1 MRVQIPP
8 GAPILKIMQ
17 KQDSHILFIGSSTA
31 ENPELNNIAAVN
43 VDGSQCAEALKCSNG
58 AYGSITVTNLVVG
71 GYEDVLDVNR
81 GKFCRFYLP
90 EVVSTGR
97 TIATIKGEFNCIFVE
112 VRKIASHG
120 KEVDFDI
127 GNHSDQSPKVYSQRG
142 KNCTIQ
148 VKEAV
153 GNYVTVRVLNADLP
167 TINVAPGIKI
177 KYLFPWPWLGP
188 LRWVF
193 VAGWEWVVRP
203 ICNLFKKN

>member
-1 MRVQIPP
+1 
-8 GAPILKIMQ
+8 MQ

-31 ENPELNNIAAVN
+31 GNPELNNVTALN

-58 AYGSITVTNLVVG
+58 AYGSITVNGVSTG
-71 GYEDVLDVNR
+71 GYEDVLDINR
-81 GKFCRFYLP
+81 GKYCSFCLNRG
-90 EVVSTGR
+90 EATGR
-97 TIATIKGEFNCIFVE
+97 AIATVKGEFNSIYIFINN
-112 VRKIASHG
+112 IAKHG

-148 VKEAV
+148 VNGAV
-153 GNYVTVRVLNADLP
+153 GNYITVRVLNADLP